1 MSKSAST
8 KVLDRNLYKEKP
20 RRYSPEAVA
29 MRRIVVEMGFWLSPL
44 LRDHPLPVLS
54 DWERTVDL
62 QKLQRW
68 HENPDPVAARTGATG
83 ANVLSDVKLAK
94 AKQQRAGRK
103 RLSER

>member
-8 KVLDRNLYKEKP
+8 KVSEREHYKANP
-20 RRYSPEAVA
+20 RRYNPEAIA
-29 MRRIVVEMGFWLSPL
+29 MRRIVAAMGYWLSPL
-44 LRDHPLPVLS
+44 LRDHPVPVLS
-54 DWERTVDL
+54 EWEATVDL

-68 HENPDPVAARTGATG
+68 HERPDPLVRTPPATG